1 MSMTHHDRTGR
12 RPDPAGWMAGVA
24 AFVLWGLLPA
34 YWKGLQDFDPLLV
47 VAHRVL
53 WSLGVLVLL
62 LAWRKR
68 LGATA
73 AILRR
78 PRLTGL
84 HLVAAILLGSNW
96 WLYIHATLTARI
108 LEGALGYFLNPLVTL
123 VLARLFL
130 GERLSRAQLAAAG
143 LAAAGVALQ
152 VVAVGSL
159 PWIALLLAV
168 TFSFYGL
175 VRKQSPLGAVEGTAI
190 ETALAAPAALWIAAS
205 HDGWGFAQAGAGEA
219 ALLCGS
225 GLATTV
231 PLLLF
236 TMAARRIPL
245 GLLGM
250 LQFVS
255 PTLQFLVG
263 WLAYGEPLSPLR
275 LASFA
280 LIWAGVGLYVAG
292 LRVRNARS
300 SA

>member
-1 MSMTHHDRTGR
+1 
-12 RPDPAGWMAGVA
+12 MAGVA

-73 AILRR
+73 AILRQ
-78 PRLTGL
+78 PRLAGR
-84 HLVAAILLGSNW
+84 HLVAAILLGFNW

-123 VLARLFL
+123 VLARIFL
-130 GERLSRAQLAAAG
+130 GEGLSGAQLAAAG
-143 LAAAGVALQ
+143 MAAAGVALQ
-152 VVAVGSL
+152 IAAVGSL

-190 ETALAAPAALWIAAS
+190 ETALAAPAALWIAAA
-205 HDGWGFAQAGAGEA
+205 HDGWGFARADAGEA
-219 ALLCGS
+219 ALLCGA

-263 WLAYGEPLSPLR
+263 WLAYGEPLSSLR

-292 LRVRNARS
+292 LGTRS
-300 SA
+300 RRIS

>member
-1 MSMTHHDRTGR
+1 
-12 RPDPAGWMAGVA
+12 MAGVA

-34 YWKGLQDFDPLLV
+34 YWKGLQDFAPLLV

-73 AILRR
+73 AILLQ
-78 PRLTGL
+78 PRLAGR
-84 HLVAAILLGSNW
+84 HLVAAILLGFNW

-123 VLARLFL
+123 VLARIFL
-130 GERLSRAQLAAAG
+130 GEGLSGAQLAAAG
-143 LAAAGVALQ
+143 MAAAGVALQ
-152 VVAVGSL
+152 IAAVGSL

-190 ETALAAPAALWIAAS
+190 ETALAAPAALWIAAA
-205 HDGWGFAQAGAGEA
+205 HDGWGFARADAGEA
-219 ALLCGS
+219 ALLFGS

-263 WLAYGEPLSPLR
+263 WLAYGEPLSSLR

-292 LRVRNARS
+292 LGTRS
-300 SA
+300 RRIS

>member
-1 MSMTHHDRTGR
+1 
-12 RPDPAGWMAGVA
+12 MAGVA

-73 AILRR
+73 AILRQ
-78 PRLTGL
+78 PRLAGR
-84 HLVAAILLGSNW
+84 HLVAAILLGFNW

-123 VLARLFL
+123 VLARIFL
-130 GERLSRAQLAAAG
+130 GEGLSGAQLAAAG
-143 LAAAGVALQ
+143 MAAAGVALQ
-152 VVAVGSL
+152 IAAVGSL

-205 HDGWGFAQAGAGEA
+205 YDGWGFARADAGEA
-219 ALLCGS
+219 ALLFGS

-263 WLAYGEPLSPLR
+263 WLAYGEPLSSLR

-292 LRVRNARS
+292 LGTRS
-300 SA
+300 RRIS